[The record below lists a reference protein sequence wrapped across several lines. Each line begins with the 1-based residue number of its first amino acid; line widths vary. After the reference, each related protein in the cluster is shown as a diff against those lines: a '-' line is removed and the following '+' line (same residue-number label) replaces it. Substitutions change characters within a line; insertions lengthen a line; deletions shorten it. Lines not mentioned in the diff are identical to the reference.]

1 MKTKILFIK
10 MFVLSCMLFTL
21 GFTAGSCSDDDDVLQ
36 AGYGYAQ
43 FKLYKSGLAETKKTR
58 ASTNEL
64 NYLRDAQKMK
74 IVLINQD
81 DGTEVVQTVGLEAMG
96 DDSEFGLRS
105 EKLQLMAGTYQI
117 VGFYLFKA
125 DGTAQELKQILS
137 GEPYEK
143 TIITVINGGLAVQ
156 DIHVKVVNRGIVK
169 FTVTKNFLPSTRATL
184 GEDYLFSDIK
194 YINVTVQ
201 EQFTKKDTTFSNV
214 SVEYTE
220 KLDGNGTKISVA
232 VSDSLF
238 RLPAGKY
245 KVKNYTTIKK
255 NKSSLEYGEVN
266 GADFEVSDN
275 VTTEVKIPVNFS
287 KTTGSIKD
295 YLILKEIWEALKGPA
310 IPEKNQKG
318 WSYSGVTYPL
328 GTNWDFN
335 KDIDL
340 WGEQPGVGLD
350 EKGRVI
356 GLTIGAFGPEGDI
369 PASLGELTELR
380 TLSLGNHS
388 EQVGD
393 NIIEKTIGTEL
404 TEVQKNSVRNDF
416 YNKFVKKDMASYFS
430 EPIQA
435 ALKWQKEGIP
445 SRFSQADV
453 KSEASRPSLKD
464 VPVNRLTNGIHRIP
478 ASIGNLVNLQYLYI
492 ANGKFEGFEP
502 GTNLSK
508 LENLTDL
515 EIYNCPS
522 MKKLPEELQQLPN
535 LQSFNLASN
544 PNLGDFHEDL
554 GKFVASESIS
564 KTLQIFYL
572 TYNKLTVLP
581 DMSMVKK
588 LGKLD
593 CAYNKIKKI
602 EKAFGSDVVLVQL
615 SMDYNQIEELPRDGS
630 GSFCGYADVESFSF
644 AYNKLKKFPNI
655 FSSQSV
661 YVMSS
666 VNFSFNEIDGF
677 EGEENGTF
685 NGVNAST
692 IALGGNKLKKFPNI
706 FSSQSIYVMS
716 SVNFSFNEI
725 DGFEGEEDGT
735 FKGVNANTIALGGNK
750 LKKFP
755 DILFKTNS
763 QVSVLGLNGNG
774 IEEIPKGTFSASK
787 YSYMMKTLDLTYN
800 KLSKLPDDFNGKNMP
815 FLYGV
820 DISNN
825 RFTEVPTGPMD
836 AATLTVYAV
845 RSQRDENGNRLLRK
859 WPSNISLCPS
869 LRQFCIGGNDLRKI
883 TDTISPYVIVF
894 EIKDNPNISLNLS
907 NVCNMIKAG
916 AYLLIYDPEQDIRGC
931 DYLKN

>member
-1 MKTKILFIK
+1 MKTEILFIR
-10 MFVLSCMLFTL
+10 MFVLSCILFIL
-21 GFTAGSCSDDDDVLQ
+21 GFTVGSCSDDDDAVLQ

-478 ASIGNLVNLQYLYI
+478 ASIGNLLNLQYLYI

-554 GKFVASESIS
+554 GEFVASENIS

-572 TYNKLTVLP
+572 TYNNLTVLP

-644 AYNKLKKFPNI
+644 AH
-655 FSSQSV
+655 
-661 YVMSS
+661 
-666 VNFSFNEIDGF
+666 
-677 EGEENGTF
+677 
-685 NGVNAST
+685 
-692 IALGGNKLKKFPNI
+692 NKLKKFPNI

>member
-1 MKTKILFIK
+1 MKTEILFIR
-10 MFVLSCMLFTL
+10 MFVLSCILFIL
-21 GFTAGSCSDDDDVLQ
+21 GFTVGSCSDDDDAVLQ

-478 ASIGNLVNLQYLYI
+478 ASIGNLGNLQYLYI

-554 GKFVASESIS
+554 GEFVASENIS

-572 TYNKLTVLP
+572 TYNNLTVLP

-644 AYNKLKKFPNI
+644 AH
-655 FSSQSV
+655 
-661 YVMSS
+661 
-666 VNFSFNEIDGF
+666 
-677 EGEENGTF
+677 
-685 NGVNAST
+685 
-692 IALGGNKLKKFPNI
+692 NKLKKFPNI

>member
-1 MKTKILFIK
+1 MKTKILFIR
-10 MFVLSCMLFTL
+10 MFVLSCILFTL
-21 GFTAGSCSDDDDVLQ
+21 GFTVGSCSDDDDAVLQ

-74 IVLINQD
+74 IILINQD

-125 DGTAQELKQILS
+125 DGTAQDLKQILS
-137 GEPYEK
+137 GEPDKK

-318 WSYSGVTYPL
+318 WSYSGVTYPI

-350 EKGRVI
+350 AKGRVT
-356 GLTIGAFGPEGDI
+356 GLAIGAFGPEGDI

-404 TEVQKNSVRNDF
+404 TEVQKNSVRSDF
-416 YNKFVKKDMASYFS
+416 YDKFVKKDIASYFS

-478 ASIGNLVNLQYLYI
+478 TSIGNLVNLQYLYI

-522 MKKLPEELQQLPN
+522 MKKLPKELQQLPN

-554 GKFVASESIS
+554 GEFVASESIS

-572 TYNKLTVLP
+572 TYNNLTVLP

-615 SMDYNQIEELPRDGS
+615 SMDYNQIEELPRDES

-644 AYNKLKKFPNI
+644 AH
-655 FSSQSV
+655 
-661 YVMSS
+661 
-666 VNFSFNEIDGF
+666 
-677 EGEENGTF
+677 
-685 NGVNAST
+685 
-692 IALGGNKLKKFPNI
+692 NKLKKFPNI

-725 DGFEGEEDGT
+725 DGFEGEDDGT
-735 FKGVNANTIALGGNK
+735 FKGVNANTIAIGGNK